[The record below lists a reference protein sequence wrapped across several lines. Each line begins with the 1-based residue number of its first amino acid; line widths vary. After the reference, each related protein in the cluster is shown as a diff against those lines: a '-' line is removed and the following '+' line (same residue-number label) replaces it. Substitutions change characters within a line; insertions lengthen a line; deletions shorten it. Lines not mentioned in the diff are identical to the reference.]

1 MKKFY
6 FLAAMASVAL
16 ASCVNEESV
25 DYGLQESN
33 KAIVFNSPVVSGMSR
48 AVAGE
53 QPVEGKYS
61 TEENF
66 RVYACW
72 SNGDYD
78 ATKSTWTVAGG
89 DLYMNNVEVTY
100 DQTVN
105 GWSSDAV
112 NGGQIYYWPKTG
124 KLTFAAYSPADVNSF
139 TPTYDKTGLK
149 VNAFTVAGNVA
160 DQYDFMF
167 SDRSYNRT
175 ESENELTPDANHTGG
190 SYEGV
195 DILFHHALSSI
206 QFVAK
211 TDKAYGNTKINITGI
226 EIQNAY
232 EKANFAEG
240 MTDAA
245 GVQPKG
251 TAKWSDWS
259 SEKNYTIYEDETGQ
273 NLVDNADY
281 AKVGTT
287 ALLIPQDLNHSGANN
302 ITVKI
307 DYTIQNGSGPV
318 LPQTAS
324 FVVGNGSYTES
335 GALTGT
341 HQKWQ
346 MGYRYTYR
354 IIIGLNKIYFSPEV
368 DLWKDVTITPDLTI

>member
-53 QPVEGKYS
+53 QPVGGKYS
-61 TEENF
+61 IDENF

-89 DLYMNNVEVTY
+89 DLYMDNVEVTY
-100 DQTVN
+100 DQIVN

-124 KLTFAAYSPADVNSF
+124 KLTFAAYSPADVNNF

-251 TAKWSDWS
+251 TAAWSDWS
-259 SEKNYTIYEDETGQ
+259 SEKNYTIYNNATGQ
-273 NLVDNADY
+273 YLEDNADY
-281 AKVGTT
+281 NRS
-287 ALLIPQDLNHSGANN
+287 LDSSG
-302 ITVKI
+302 
-307 DYTIQNGSGPV
+307 
-318 LPQTAS
+318 
-324 FVVGNGSYTES
+324 FES
-335 GALTGT
+335 
-341 HQKWQ
+341 
-346 MGYRYTYR
+346 
-354 IIIGLNKIYFSPEV
+354 
-368 DLWKDVTITPDLTI
+368 